1 MSADEGA
8 RRAIAERL
16 DATMLVEAGAGTGKT
31 RALVDRVVALV
42 AAGTRIERI
51 AAITFTERAAAELRE
66 RVRTGLD
73 ERLADPATA
82 PAVRDRCEV
91 ARDDLERAQLSTI
104 HAFGQALLRSMCAEA
119 GIDPEITVLDQLT
132 AERRFEE
139 RWRAALERVDPAG
152 DDGVAIDRALG
163 LGLRIKD
170 LRRLGE
176 ALTERAD
183 IAERILAEPPVA
195 PAPDW
200 SAAGR
205 LASPSSWRSAWT
217 ACRATTAAC
226 CTSSTLMGVLDA
238 LMACGGWERDERA
251 PYGDGDVRE
260 EAGERRTGRELGW
273 RGSDRRPRGGAP
285 AVVGTAILRLLDD
298 ARAEA
303 TAAVLPW
310 VARTVLEDAARR
322 RREGTLIFTDLILW
336 TRDLLRDD
344 PSARAMAAAS
354 ATTRS

>member
-200 SAAGR
+200 SGLAGWRRR
-205 LASPSSWRSAWT
+205 LVALGADHVPGDDKLLLTSIDLWG
-217 ACRATTAAC
+217 
-226 CTSSTLMGVLDA
+226 SSTASWPRGMGAANVLTA
-238 LMACGGWERDERA
+238 RRRGC
-251 PYGDGDVRE
+251 
-260 EAGERRTGRELGW
+260 AGEATRIGQQGTGR
-273 RGSDRRPRGGAP
+273 RGSGRGRAGVRRPRRRG
-285 AVVGTAILRLLDD
+285 RSCDS
-298 ARAEA
+298 
-303 TAAVLPW
+303 W
-310 VARTVLEDAARR
+310 RTPARR
-322 RREGTLIFTDLILW
+322 RRRRCSPGWRGRSWRTRHGGGT
-336 TRDLLRDD
+336 R
-344 PSARAMAAAS
+344 AR
-354 ATTRS
+354 